1 MKRLCAICGLG
12 MRVWPGGITVDWKD
26 LGRFTEVM
34 HCEQSLEGEIRRECV
49 KKRTKDIFSLCMCG
63 VGRDGWEKT

>member
-1 MKRLCAICGLG
+1 M
-12 MRVWPGGITVDWKD
+12 DWKD